1 MFIVRV
7 VVSIFLQKTISSTLF
22 HKYLAGGS
30 HVETFSGIES
40 NGGGDERESDG
51 SYDRQEDG
59 WAESRDRGAVNRGF
73 LLPQPLSGDDTTS
86 ISFVISFKL
95 IHQFLCLHMFP
106 FCGSG
111 AMVYVS
117 PCLCLYLQHTQG
129 RFLLCTIMNEIPV
142 LKKGLPQ
149 VEKQPTPI

>member
-73 LLPQPLSGDDTTS
+73 LLPQPLSGDYTTS

-111 AMVYVS
+111 AMVWLCVVVCIFLQKTDFKYIVS
-117 PCLCLYLQHTQG
+117 QIFCRWITH
-129 RFLLCTIMNEIPV
+129 
-142 LKKGLPQ
+142 
-149 VEKQPTPI
+149 